1 MGAQLDQKNERFLN
15 IKEVKK
21 KTSLSTSD
29 IYRRMQRLEFPRQV
43 RLGPKRVAW
52 PESQLEDWIREVKA
66 GRTYHCP
73 EPTSGD

>member
-1 MGAQLDQKNERFLN
+1 MGAQLDQQNERFLN

-52 PESQLEDWIREVKA
+52 PESQLEHWMSEVKA
-66 GRTYHCP
+66 GRTYRCP
-73 EPTSGD
+73 EQPSDT